1 MMLKESVLPT
11 FPCCAV
17 AEPNDAT
24 VRQADAYGQNG
35 RVERAANDAHDG
47 HDA

>member
-1 MMLKESVLPT
+1 MMLKKSVLPT

-24 VRQADAYGQNG
+24 VRRADAYGQNG
-35 RVERAANDAHDG
+35 RVERAIQARL
-47 HDA
+47 